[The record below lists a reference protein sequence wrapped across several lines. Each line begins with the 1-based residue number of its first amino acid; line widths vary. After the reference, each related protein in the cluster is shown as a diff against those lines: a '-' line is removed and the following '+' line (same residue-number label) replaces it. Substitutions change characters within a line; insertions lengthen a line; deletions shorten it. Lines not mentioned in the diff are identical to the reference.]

1 MSTTAEH
8 ATQNTTGPSWVGTST
23 DPAARE
29 PRSSQTAE
37 VLRRYTAIFFAGREQ
52 PTTEDLRAHLRG
64 EAHVEI
70 SPRDNQGRTCLGIIE
85 HDGARRWFDQSGEL
99 QASPEDGLALLEE
112 ARHWLALQGIAAALE
127 TAPHGG
133 RLWVF
138 SEPVTT
144 ADMHALLLLAIR
156 DQAVTVYPPAERYA
170 DEALRAPLGVHP
182 DTGQRFGFLDSRG
195 QPVASTLAGQIAY
208 LESVGRVDVAREVA
222 QRPHLRVEL
231 AALEER
237 IATRERQHAPDP
249 AAPREP
255 DDVAKPGREQQ
266 PTPSEPATSPG
277 NDQPASRNRA
287 SLNPTTRAVH
297 DQVAGMGAKRFEV
310 GIKESQSGRMLIRTW
325 DAAQV
330 EKAAGWLKGQNAR
343 GSDIY
348 IRPEGSTGIV
358 LVDDLT
364 AAALRR
370 LSQDGLAPAVV
381 TETSPRNYQAWVRVS
396 AGPLPPEVATE
407 VGRELAARYDADPNS
422 AHWRHFGRLAGYTN
436 LKEKHRQEDGKQ
448 PYVLLHEWSG
458 QVAIHAAP
466 LLQTAQERAQLR
478 TGPQQPQQSGLATRE
493 QLGVEGKLAPSLVT
507 VGSPLGQEYS
517 RRMER
522 LQQRYPD
529 GDLSRLDW
537 MVMRDMAR
545 AYPEA
550 SQLELMQAMR
560 QGSPRLDE
568 RKAGHVDDYIIRT
581 IGKVMQD
588 PEVARA
594 LERADPREPA
604 PARER

>member
-8 ATQNTTGPSWVGTST
+8 ATQNTTGPSWIGTST
-23 DPAARE
+23 DPTARE

-37 VLRRYTAIFFAGREQ
+37 VLRRYTAIFFADREQ

-70 SPRDNQGRTCLGIIE
+70 SPRDNQGRTCLGVIE
-85 HDGARRWFDQSGEL
+85 HDGVRRWFDHAGEL
-99 QASPEDGLALLEE
+99 QATPEDGLAVLRE
-112 ARHWLALQGIAAALE
+112 AHQWLALQGIAAALE
-127 TAPHGG
+127 AAPHGG

-138 SEPVTT
+138 SEPVAT

-170 DEALRAPLGVHP
+170 DEPIRAPLGVHP
-182 DTGQRFGFLDSRG
+182 DTGQRYGFLDPTG
-195 QPVASTLAGQIAY
+195 QPVASTLAGQITY
-208 LESVGRVDVAREVA
+208 LETVGRVDVARDVA

-237 IATRERQHAPDP
+237 IAARERQHALDP
-249 AAPREP
+249 AAAREP
-255 DDVAKPGREQQ
+255 DDVAEPGHDQQ
-266 PTPSEPATSPG
+266 PTLSEPVTSPG
-277 NDQPASRNRA
+277 DDQPAGRHRA
-287 SLNPTTRAVH
+287 PINPTTRAVH
-297 DQVAGMGAKRFEV
+297 DQVAGMGAERFEV
-310 GIKESQSGRMLIRTW
+310 GIKEAYSGRMLIRTW
-325 DAAQV
+325 DATQV

-370 LSQDGLAPAVV
+370 LSQDGLAPAVI

-407 VGRELAARYDADPNS
+407 VGRELAVRYDADPNS

-458 QVAIHAAP
+458 QVAAQAAP
-466 LLQTAQERAQLR
+466 LLQVAQERVQLR
-478 TGPQQPQQSGLATRE
+478 TGPQPPQPSIPTTRE
-493 QLGVEGKLAPSLVT
+493 HLGVEGKLVLPTVT
-507 VGSPLGQEYS
+507 AGSPLGQEYG
-517 RRMER
+517 RCMER
-522 LQQRYPD
+522 LLQRYPG

-550 SQLELMQAMR
+550 GQLELMQAMR

-581 IGKVMQD
+581 ISKVMQD

-594 LERADPREPA
+594 LQRTDPREPS

>member
-1 MSTTAEH
+1 MSTIAEH
-8 ATQNTTGPSWVGTST
+8 ATHNPPSASWVSA
-23 DPAARE
+23 PVARE

-37 VLRRYTAIFFAGREQ
+37 VLRRYIAIFFADRE
-52 PTTEDLRAHLRG
+52 PPPTEDLRAHLRG
-64 EAHVEI
+64 EAQVEI
-70 SPRDNQGRTCLGIIE
+70 TPRDNQGRTCLGVIE

-99 QASPEDGLALLEE
+99 QASPEDGLAVLEE
-112 ARHWLALQGIAAALE
+112 AHQWLALQGLAAALE
-127 TAPHGG
+127 AAPDGG

-138 SEPVTT
+138 SEPVAT

-156 DQAVTVYPPAERYA
+156 DQAVTVYPPADRHA
-170 DEALRAPLGVHP
+170 DEPIRAPLGVHP
-182 DTGQRFGFLDSRG
+182 DTGQRYGFLDPTG
-195 QPVASTLAGQIAY
+195 QPVASTLAGQITY
-208 LESVGRVDVAREVA
+208 LETVGRVDVAREVA

-237 IATRERQHAPDP
+237 IAARERQHAPDP
-249 AAPREP
+249 AAAREA
-255 DDVAKPGREQQ
+255 DDVAEPGHDQQ

-277 NDQPASRNRA
+277 DDQPASRHRA
-287 SLNPTTRAVH
+287 PLNPTTRAVH
-297 DQVAGMGAKRFEV
+297 DQVAGMGAERFEV
-310 GIKESQSGRMLIRTW
+310 GIKEAHSGRMLIRTW

-370 LSQDGLAPAVV
+370 LSQDGLAPAVI

-407 VGRELAARYDADPNS
+407 VGRELAVRYDADPNS

-458 QVAIHAAP
+458 RVAVQAAP
-466 LLQTAQERAQLR
+466 LLQAAQERAQLR
-478 TGPQQPQQSGLATRE
+478 TQPQPPQQSGLATRE
-493 QLGVEGKLAPSLVT
+493 QLGVEGKPAPSLVT
-507 VGSPLGQEYS
+507 VGSPLGREYG

-522 LQQRYPD
+522 LQQRYPG

-545 AYPEA
+545 SYPDA

-568 RKAGHVDDYIIRT
+568 RKAGHMDDYIIRT
-581 IGKVMQD
+581 IAKVMQD
-588 PEVARA
+588 PEVAHA
-594 LERADPREPA
+594 LHRADPREPS